1 MYLKYTHMN
10 HTKKTNN
17 GAALLVDMVVA
28 IAIFGVIFGGVL
40 NGLKS
45 IAAAQIE
52 LKARLAATF
61 LMTQQFEK
69 AESIDYAVIGTVGAT
84 GGAPVGIFPV
94 TEVVNENNTA
104 FTRVIGVLYVDNP
117 KDGLAESDAN
127 GKPNDYKHMSVTV
140 SWSLKGAARSVSSS
154 RFYAPPGIEP

>member
-1 MYLKYTHMN
+1 MTR
-10 HTKKTNN
+10 TKKTHS

-52 LKARLAATF
+52 LKSRLAATF

-69 AESIDYAVIGTVGAT
+69 AESIDYVSIGTV
-84 GGAPVGIFPV
+84 
-94 TEVVNENNTA
+94 
-104 FTRVIGVLYVDNP
+104 VLRAVC
-117 KDGLAESDAN
+117 
-127 GKPNDYKHMSVTV
+127 
-140 SWSLKGAARSVSSS
+140 R
-154 RFYAPPGIEP
+154 

>member
-1 MYLKYTHMN
+1 MTR
-10 HTKKTNN
+10 TKKTHS

-52 LKARLAATF
+52 LKSRLAATF

-69 AESIDYAVIGTVGAT
+69 AESIDYVSIGTVGAT
-84 GGAPVGIFPV
+84 GGLPVGIFPV
-94 TEVVNENNTA
+94 SEVVNENNTA
-104 FTRVIGVLYVDNP
+104 FTRVIGVRYVDDSH
-117 KDGLAESDAN
+117 DGLAGADTNS
-127 GKPNDYKHMSVTV
+127 KPNDYKQMSITV
-140 SWSLKGAARSVSSS
+140 SWSLKGSARSVSSS
-154 RFYAPPGIEP
+154 RFYSPPGIEP